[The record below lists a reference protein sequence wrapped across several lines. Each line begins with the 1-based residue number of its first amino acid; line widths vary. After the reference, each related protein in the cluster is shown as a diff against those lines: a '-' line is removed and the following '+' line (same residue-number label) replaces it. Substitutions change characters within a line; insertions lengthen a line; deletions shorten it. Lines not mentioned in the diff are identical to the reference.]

1 MVVNLDEMLSAWW
14 FLRPHPAKHEQTLIH
29 HSRIKKPEVKS
40 IRVVHGDE
48 DWGVRKIHGRSCL
61 GGLSRFPNPCV
72 SPGVE
77 ASSPLPHLLQE
88 ALQPSLPTSL
98 PLQKTR
104 NLTPFPLPLANTE
117 FPPTMAFTM
126 SMNPFNWFIH
136 QVQASTILP
145 LPSMGRMVTQRD
157 CDHYPI
163 QDLSQR
169 LPGGVGFT
177 AVLVHQEG
185 TGYISNILL
194 LPTLCIII
202 SKSQLLNLIN
212 LLVTDG
218 S

>member
-1 MVVNLDEMLSAWW
+1 MKIEEWGRYTGEAALAVSLD
-14 FLRPHPAKHEQTLIH
+14 FRIPAFHQGWRLLH
-29 HSRIKKPEVKS
+29 HYLTFCRRRFSHHCLLPCHCRKPA
-40 IRVVHGDE
+40 I
-48 DWGVRKIHGRSCL
+48 W
-61 GGLSRFPNPCV
+61 
-72 SPGVE
+72 
-77 ASSPLPHLLQE
+77 HL
-88 ALQPSLPTSL
+88 
-98 PLQKTR
+98 
-104 NLTPFPLPLANTE
+104 FPLPLANAE
-117 FPPTMAFTM
+117 FSPTMAFTM

-145 LPSMGRMVTQRD
+145 LPSMGRMVTQKD

-169 LPGGVGFT
+169 LPGGVGCT

-202 SKSQLLNLIN
+202 SKSQLSNLIN